1 LHESL
6 KGLKNKYKNRVVYG
20 RVSGSGAS
28 ATNYH
33 VWGAN
38 SKNWDLPP
46 EKRIEGDG
54 QAADMGTMGD
64 GVFGIVTT
72 PLFGKPE
79 LKDIDNIVEHA
90 NLIGELKGLVKENNS
105 SAESGSSQTIPAAE
119 GPDIQTIQKTVPF
132 QLMPEND
139 DVEEKMIEF
148 EKKMQITENDNAEI
162 EAATMG
168 TNPKNGY
175 ERVSVNNIKN
185 EITARSSGEKPN
197 EIRPA
202 LNTMERVHVN

>member
-1 LHESL
+1 
-6 KGLKNKYKNRVVYG
+6 
-20 RVSGSGAS
+20 
-28 ATNYH
+28 
-33 VWGAN
+33 
-38 SKNWDLPP
+38 
-46 EKRIEGDG
+46 
-54 QAADMGTMGD
+54 
-64 GVFGIVTT
+64 
-72 PLFGKPE
+72 
-79 LKDIDNIVEHA
+79 
-90 NLIGELKGLVKENNS
+90 
-105 SAESGSSQTIPAAE
+105 
-119 GPDIQTIQKTVPF
+119 
-132 QLMPEND
+132 MPEND

-162 EAATMG
+162 EAATRG